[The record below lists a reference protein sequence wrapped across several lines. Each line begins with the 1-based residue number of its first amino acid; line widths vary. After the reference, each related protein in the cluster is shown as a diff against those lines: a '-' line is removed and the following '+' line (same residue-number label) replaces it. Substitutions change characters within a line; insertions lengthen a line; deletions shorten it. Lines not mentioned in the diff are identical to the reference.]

1 MDACELLRH
10 RQKENCSME
19 PSYSTDRAHQRKRK
33 RQVNSSHVTRAL
45 NLQTS
50 NEIDGEINPEDA
62 ANRDSKIVRHDNST
76 SILFMPLSTL
86 HACHQERSTQVR
98 KERHKHPLSWKDINE
113 TSKKVPDA
121 VSSNSLSY
129 VNSWR
134 KDEEQ
139 DDKRN
144 SILNTQNDTQGVH
157 NSQQLQACNN
167 SIDVR
172 CPAETDES
180 VATSKQG
187 DRDKEKKH
195 LTLLQ
200 HSDAINVFQERS
212 PQQQYEAHGQFFFWC
227 DQNEEEIF
235 RISRDD
241 CVEETHDDFEEY
253 IIPRKLIRR
262 RNVLRER
269 KLKCQDLR

>member
-10 RQKENCSME
+10 RHKFFCSME
-19 PSYSTDRAHQRKRK
+19 PSYSTDIARQRKRK
-33 RQVNSSHVTRAL
+33 RQISSSHVTRAL
-45 NLQTS
+45 NLQTN
-50 NEIDGEINPEDA
+50 NESDGEINPEDA
-62 ANRDSKIVRHDNST
+62 ANRDSKIVGHDNPS
-76 SILFMPLSTL
+76 SILFMPSSTL
-86 HACHQERSTQVR
+86 HTCHQELSTQVR

-121 VSSNSLSY
+121 VSSNSVSY
-129 VNSWR
+129 VNSLR

-144 SILNTQNDTQGVH
+144 SILNTQNETQGVH
-157 NSQQLQACNN
+157 NSHQLQACNN
-167 SIDVR
+167 SIDVH
-172 CPAETDES
+172 CPAENDES
-180 VATSKQG
+180 VASLKQG
-187 DRDKEKKH
+187 DKKKKH

-200 HSDAINVFQERS
+200 HSNAINVFQERS
-212 PQQQYEAHGQFFFWC
+212 PRQQYEAHGQIFFWC

-269 KLKCQDLR
+269 KLKC